1 MRQFLIIVC
10 FFISIGTFAQ
20 GTQKDYAVND
30 SMMRSELVKKEFQQ
44 QKAIYTTL
52 SPGIRCELWI
62 TKLVD
67 CFHSNVLVDGE
78 KAVLSFIYEF
88 ISPAAFDSAQKEEN
102 ARFQKVLEAAERI
115 LQQYYDWPPSKV
127 FRYFYTFM
135 TEAEIETYNDI
146 YPEKIR

>member
-1 MRQFLIIVC
+1 MRKILLILIILPLCMV
-10 FFISIGTFAQ
+10 GAFAQ
-20 GTQKDYAVND
+20 QADYPVREG
-30 SMMRSELVKKEFQQ
+30 MMRSELVKKDFQQ
-44 QKAIYTTL
+44 QKAVFAEL
-52 SPGIRCELWI
+52 SPEIRCQLWR

-102 ARFQKVLEAAERI
+102 ARFQKVLEAAERV

>member
-1 MRQFLIIVC
+1 MKKIFLTLIFLPLC
-10 FFISIGTFAQ
+10 LGAFAQ
-20 GTQKDYAVND
+20 QADYPVREG
-30 SMMRSELVKKEFQQ
+30 MMRSELVKKDFQQ
-44 QKAIYTTL
+44 QKAVFAEL
-52 SPGIRCELWI
+52 SPEIRCQLWR

>member
-1 MRQFLIIVC
+1 
-10 FFISIGTFAQ
+10 
-20 GTQKDYAVND
+20 
-30 SMMRSELVKKEFQQ
+30 MRSELVKKDFQQ